1 MQITRFAEARRY
13 DAPKHFD
20 MRSLRLQ
27 GFDMSASQFA
37 WVGLSQFL
45 PQGGAEMDAGA
56 LEKIYVVLEGEVT
69 VQLADG
75 TRHVL
80 KALDSCHIPGG
91 EARAIRN
98 EANTV
103 ATMLV
108 VGHNPG
114 FCELADALAGAGE
127 AGGKIDTGRSLADPA
142 LLVGDSE
149 DAGRH

>member
-1 MQITRFAEARRY
+1 MQITRFSEARRY

-27 GFDMSASQFA
+27 GFDMSASRFA
-37 WVGLSQFL
+37 WVGVSHFL

-75 TRHVL
+75 TQHVL

-91 EARAIRN
+91 EARIHLTIGIHNMDEQFRRS
-98 EANTV
+98 
-103 ATMLV
+103 
-108 VGHNPG
+108 VGAH
-114 FCELADALAGAGE
+114 AGQCRPDIGA
-127 AGGKIDTGRSLADPA
+127 
-142 LLVGDSE
+142 
-149 DAGRH
+149 

>member
-27 GFDMSASQFA
+27 GFDVTGAKFA
-37 WVGLSQFL
+37 WVGISHFL

-56 LEKIYVVLEGEVT
+56 LEKIYVVLAGEIAIT
-69 VQLADG
+69 LSDG
-75 TRHVL
+75 TIQVL
-80 KALDSCHIPGG
+80 KPLDSCHIPSG

-98 EANTV
+98 NANEV

-108 VGHNPG
+108 VMPHP
-114 FCELADALAGAGE
+114 EP
-127 AGGKIDTGRSLADPA
+127 RP
-142 LLVGDSE
+142 
-149 DAGRH
+149 

>member
-1 MQITRFAEARRY
+1 VQITRFAEARRY
-13 DAPKHFD
+13 DAPKHFE

-27 GFDMSASQFA
+27 GFDASASQFA
-37 WVGLSQFL
+37 WVGLSHFL
-45 PQGGAEMDAGA
+45 PQGGAAMDAGA

-69 VQLADG
+69 VELGDG

-98 EANTV
+98 DGNSV

-108 VGHNPG
+108 IMPHP
-114 FCELADALAGAGE
+114 
-127 AGGKIDTGRSLADPA
+127 DP
-142 LLVGDSE
+142 
-149 DAGRH
+149 RP